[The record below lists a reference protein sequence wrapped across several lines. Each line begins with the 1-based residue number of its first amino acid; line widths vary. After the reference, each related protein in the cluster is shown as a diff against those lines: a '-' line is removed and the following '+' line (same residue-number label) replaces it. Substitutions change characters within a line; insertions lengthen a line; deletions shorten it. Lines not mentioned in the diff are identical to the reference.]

1 MKKGIFISLLIV
13 NFSVFSQIRTPQSS
27 PNTTITQELGLTK
40 ITLNY
45 SRPST
50 KGRVI
55 FGNLVPYGKVW
66 RTGANQITSIKFDAD
81 VSINGQMVKA
91 GSYGLYTIPG
101 LKTWKII
108 FNSEDQKWGAY
119 EYDAKKDVMSFEIVP
134 QKLKNKVEHLKIE
147 FAEYTTTSAFISIAW
162 EKTAVRFK
170 VEQNVQDQILA
181 EIKEKT
187 NVLNPTESTLMS
199 AADYYYENNINLSQA
214 LIWAQ
219 QVVEKDKQ
227 YWTYQLVARIA
238 AKLGRCEIAVP
249 NAQKSMELAIKEN
262 DDAYVLKNKDVL
274 QTCSKSKLNS
284 FKTQN

>member
-1 MKKGIFISLLIV
+1 MKKGIFIFLLIA
-13 NFSVFSQIRTPQSS
+13 NFPVFSQIRTPQPS
-27 PNTTITQELGLTK
+27 PNTTISQEMGLTR

-45 SRPST
+45 SRPSI

-55 FGNLVPYGKVW
+55 FGILVPYGKVW

-119 EYDAKKDVMSFEIVP
+119 EYDPKKDVMSFEVVP
-134 QKLKNKVEHLKIE
+134 QKLKNKVEHFKIE
-147 FAEYTTTSAFISIAW
+147 FAEFTTTSAYISIAW

-170 VEQNVQDQILA
+170 VEQNVQDQILS
-181 EIKEKT
+181 EIIEKT
-187 NVLNPTESTLMS
+187 KAANPTESTLMA
-199 AADYYYENNINLSQA
+199 AADYYYENNINLPQA

-238 AKLGRCEIAVP
+238 AKLGQCDIAVP
-249 NAQKSMELAIKEN
+249 NAEKSMELAIKGN
-262 DDAYVLKNKDVL
+262 DDAYILKNKNVL
-274 QTCSKSKLNS
+274 KTCAKSK
-284 FKTQN
+284 